1 MDHLQHNTKVSYCDR
16 ELDTL
21 SKHQKSV
28 WFLVCCGEHREEEE
42 DVAGEVEVL
51 ISEGQSWTWNMKV
64 IQRYKTKRVISW
76 QSQITISR
84 IFFSPVCVQ
93 PGMRINMKLEQLA
106 RGRQGTCGEVHSHY
120 LSPDFSRENGEGRMT
135 LPWNTTNTEH
145 SLITELW
152 KLNTEIW
159 MLNTM

>member
-1 MDHLQHNTKVSYCDR
+1 MDHLQHNTKVSYCNR

-28 WFLVCCGEHREEEE
+28 WFLVCCGVHREEE

-93 PGMRINMKLEQLA
+93 PGMRINMKLEELA

-120 LSPDFSRENGEGRMT
+120 LSHDFSRETGEGRMT